1 MLLLFGGVSPLIF
14 SGSFVPAV
22 HGQEKPEKLWV
33 EMRDG
38 MGRKMLLKYDAV
50 YETGDSVRFELPACR
65 LPAQKLAMRIVAV
78 GEDGEQYSSRIF
90 YVRGIEGNTESDTTE
105 NGTLLHY

>member
-50 YETGDSVRFELPACR
+50 YETGDSVRFELPA
-65 LPAQKLAMRIVAV
+65 
-78 GEDGEQYSSRIF
+78 
-90 YVRGIEGNTESDTTE
+90 
-105 NGTLLHY
+105 